1 MEYTK
6 EFNKVMKFY
15 RNTTPKQKLMFI
27 DLISDKLTF
36 YSDKGEKHFF
46 DVDEEYNTNFNGTFY
61 QINIK

>member
-6 EFNKVMKFY
+6 EFNTVMKFY

-36 YSDKGEKHFF
+36 YNDKGNQSF
-46 DVDEEYNTNFNGTFY
+46 DVDEEYSTNFNGIFY

>member
-36 YSDKGEKHFF
+36 YNDKGNQSF
-46 DVDEEYNTNFNGTFY
+46 DVDEEYSTNFNGIFY

>member
-15 RNTTPKQKLMFI
+15 INTTPKQKLMFI

-36 YSDKGEKHFF
+36 YNDKDNQSF
-46 DVDEEYNTNFNGTFY
+46 DVDNEYSTNFNGIFY

>member
-36 YSDKGEKHFF
+36 YNDKDNQSF
-46 DVDEEYNTNFNGTFY
+46 DVDHEYSTNFNGIFY

>member
-1 MEYTK
+1 MEYGK
-6 EFNKVMKFY
+6 EFNTVMQFY

-36 YSDKGEKHFF
+36 YSDKGSQCF
-46 DVDEEYNTNFNGTFY
+46 DVDEECSTNFNGTFY

>member
-6 EFNKVMKFY
+6 EFNTVMKFY

-36 YSDKGEKHFF
+36 YSDKGKKHFWF
-46 DVDEEYNTNFNGTFY
+46 NEQYNTNFNGTFY

>member
-6 EFNKVMKFY
+6 EFNTVMKFY

-36 YSDKGEKHFF
+36 YNDKDNQSF
-46 DVDEEYNTNFNGTFY
+46 DVDNEYSTNFNGIFY

>member
-6 EFNKVMKFY
+6 EFNTVMKFY

-36 YSDKGEKHFF
+36 YNDKDNQSF
-46 DVDEEYNTNFNGTFY
+46 DVDDEYSTNFNGIFY

>member
-6 EFNKVMKFY
+6 EFNTVMKFY

-36 YSDKGEKHFF
+36 YNDKGNQSF
-46 DVDEEYNTNFNGTFY
+46 DLDEEYSTNFNGTFY

>member
-6 EFNKVMKFY
+6 EFNTVMKFY

-36 YSDKGEKHFF
+36 YNDKDNQSF
-46 DVDEEYNTNFNGTFY
+46 DVDEEYSTNFNGIFY

>member
-1 MEYTK
+1 MEYKK

-36 YSDKGEKHFF
+36 YNDKDNQSF
-46 DVDEEYNTNFNGTFY
+46 DVDNEYSTNFNGIFY

>member
-36 YSDKGEKHFF
+36 YNDKDNQSF
-46 DVDEEYNTNFNGTFY
+46 DVDEEYSTNFNGIFY

>member
-36 YSDKGEKHFF
+36 YNDKDNQSF
-46 DVDEEYNTNFNGTFY
+46 DVDNEYSTNFNGIFY

>member
-15 RNTTPKQKLMFI
+15 KNTTPKQKLMFI

-36 YSDKGEKHFF
+36 YNDKDNQSF
-46 DVDEEYNTNFNGTFY
+46 DVDNEYSTNFNGIFY

>member
-36 YSDKGEKHFF
+36 YSDKGKKHFHPI
-46 DVDEEYNTNFNGTFY
+46 Y
-61 QINIK
+61 IN

>member
-6 EFNKVMKFY
+6 EFNTVMKFY

-36 YSDKGEKHFF
+36 YNDNNNQSF
-46 DVDEEYNTNFNGTFY
+46 DVDNEYSTNFNGIFY

>member
-27 DLISDKLTF
+27 NLISDKLTF
-36 YSDKGEKHFF
+36 YNDKDNQSF
-46 DVDEEYNTNFNGTFY
+46 DVDNEYSTNFNGIFY

>member
-6 EFNKVMKFY
+6 EFNAVMKFY

-36 YSDKGEKHFF
+36 YNDKDNQSF
-46 DVDEEYNTNFNGTFY
+46 DVDEEYSTNFNGIFY

>member
-36 YSDKGEKHFF
+36 YNDKDNQSF
-46 DVDEEYNTNFNGTFY
+46 DVDDEYSTNFNGIFY

>member
-6 EFNKVMKFY
+6 EFNTVMKFY

-36 YSDKGEKHFF
+36 YNDKGNQSF
-46 DVDEEYNTNFNGTFY
+46 DLDEEYSTNFNGIFY